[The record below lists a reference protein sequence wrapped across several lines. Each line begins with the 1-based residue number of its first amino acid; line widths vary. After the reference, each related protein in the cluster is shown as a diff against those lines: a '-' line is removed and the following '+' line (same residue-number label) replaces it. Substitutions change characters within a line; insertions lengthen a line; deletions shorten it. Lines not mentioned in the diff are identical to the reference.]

1 MAGERIFRILYLPV
15 MYSGLDDT
23 NRFFCLAPE
32 KKEKK
37 LFLTIL
43 EGLA

>member
-1 MAGERIFRILYLPV
+1 MEGERIFRILYLPV
-15 MYSGLDDT
+15 MYSGVGQYKQVFLLST
-23 NRFFCLAPE
+23 
-32 KKEKK
+32 KQKK